1 MVTGSIRV
9 LGFLLAACPLWAAV
23 PEAVAEAARGTAL
36 AHEGKYESAIQH
48 YKAALRLD
56 PHLPGL
62 YLNLGLAYF
71 KSKRLP
77 EAATAFEEAVR
88 ADSNSFQARALL
100 GMSYYGSARYADAA
114 PQLKLASAAQPD
126 NLELRYTLAQS
137 YLFSNQ
143 YPEALAEFQFLL
155 SKNPDSAPAHILL
168 GETLDA
174 SNRVAAATTEF
185 EAAVKATPV
194 PPDAHFGLGYLYW
207 KQRRFEDAC
216 REFEA
221 ELAAVPQHAQALAYL
236 GDAEMHTDRAKAA
249 ESHLRR
255 ALGLDKTLR
264 LAAPGSW
271 DSSGRKERFRRGC
284 PPFSR
289 GDPAR
294 PFQAGCSLPFGQAV
308 EFVGPSAGGAGRVR
322 EGEEPGG
329 RAAST
334 AARPPSRAAAS
345 VNLRECAGRY
355 YTVIS
360 AHARERTSCTIDSRE
375 SRPLS

>member
-143 YPEALAEFQFLL
+143 YPEALAEFKFLL
-155 SKNPDSAPAHILL
+155 SKNPDSAPAHVLL

-207 KQRRFEDAC
+207 KQRRYEDAC

-221 ELAAVPQHAQALAYL
+221 ELAAVPLHAQALAYL

-264 LAAPGSW
+264 LVYLDLGI
-271 DSSGRKERFRRGC
+271 
-284 PPFSR
+284 
-289 GDPAR
+289 
-294 PFQAGCSLPFGQAV
+294 LL
-308 EFVGPSAGGAGRVR
+308 
-322 EGEEPGG
+322 
-329 RAAST
+329 
-334 AARPPSRAAAS
+334 AARNASEEAAHNFREAIRIDPSKPDAHYRLARLWSSLGRQQEAQAEFEKVKSLAEEQPPPPLVR
-345 VNLRECAGRY
+345 LPGRP
-355 YTVIS
+355 
-360 AHARERTSCTIDSRE
+360 H
-375 SRPLS
+375 P

>member
-1 MVTGSIRV
+1 MPTRV
-9 LGFLLAACPLWAAV
+9 STNLPSNITKRPCAWIPICP
-23 PEAVAEAARGTAL
+23 
-36 AHEGKYESAIQH
+36 
-48 YKAALRLD
+48 D
-56 PHLPGL
+56 C

-137 YLFSNQ
+137 YLLSNQ

-155 SKNPDSAPAHILL
+155 SKNPDSAPAHVLL

-207 KQRRFEDAC
+207 KQRRYEDAC

-221 ELAAVPQHAQALAYL
+221 ELAAVSRSTRRPWPIWATRKCIRTGQRPRSRTFGARWDWIRPSGLRTWILGFFWPQGTIPKRLPTIFA
-236 GDAEMHTDRAKAA
+236 
-249 ESHLRR
+249 RR
-255 ALGLDKTLR
+255 SGSTL
-264 LAAPGSW
+264 
-271 DSSGRKERFRRGC
+271 
-284 PPFSR
+284 
-289 GDPAR
+289 
-294 PFQAGCSLPFGQAV
+294 
-308 EFVGPSAGGAGRVR
+308 
-322 EGEEPGG
+322 
-329 RAAST
+329 
-334 AARPPSRAAAS
+334 PSRM
-345 VNLRECAGRY
+345 LI
-355 YTVIS
+355 TVWPGCGVPW
-360 AHARERTSCTIDSRE
+360 AVSRRRRPS
-375 SRPLS
+375 SRR